1 MRYHMIATRKY
12 WCAVPTNTDGE
23 VDVVEFL
30 QEVNLVVLR
39 HCGWPE
45 RVSHIE
51 MRIRA
56 ASKDF
61 CVDVK
66 VVSLVLLRT

>member
-1 MRYHMIATRKY
+1 MVASRKY
-12 WCAVPTNTDGE
+12 WCTAETNTDGE

-30 QEVNLVVLR
+30 QEANLVVLR

-45 RVSHIE
+45 QESHTE

-61 CVDVK
+61 CLDVE
-66 VVSLVLLRT
+66 VVSPVLLQM